1 MTNAKGDLIDACRV
15 RGLPAPVFATSAAGP
30 EHEPTFLCEV
40 SISGVLNARGEGRNK
55 RDAERAAAVEA
66 LRQLSTPPAM
76 KVGAA
81 PSVRAVEAPAPRAP
95 EEFEDMADELDEDEG
110 PWPVFP
116 EVLAECLRV
125 ANSRVPGQSSAALH
139 EVRDLA
145 LELYKG
151 LLEDLGE
158 YE

>member
-15 RGLPAPVFATSAAGP
+15 RGLPAPVFETSAAGP
-30 EHEPTFLCEV
+30 EHEPTFQCEV
-40 SISGVLNARGEGRNK
+40 SVPGVLTARGAARTK
-55 RDAERAAAVEA
+55 RDAERSAAAAAMKLIGEA
-66 LRQLSTPPAM
+66 PEAAPPA
-76 KVGAA
+76 KLSAAA
-81 PSVRAVEAPAPRAP
+81 PSEPSF
-95 EEFEDMADELDEDEG
+95 EEMPDEFDDDEG

-116 EVLAECLRV
+116 EILAECLRV
-125 ANSRVPGQSSAALH
+125 ANSRVPGQTSAGLH